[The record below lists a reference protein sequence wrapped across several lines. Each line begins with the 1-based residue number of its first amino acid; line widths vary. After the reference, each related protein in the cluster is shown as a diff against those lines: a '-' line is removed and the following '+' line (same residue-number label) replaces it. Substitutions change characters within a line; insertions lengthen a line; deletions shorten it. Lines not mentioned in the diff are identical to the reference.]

1 MSDDLIS
8 RQAAIALAY
17 FHGEKATWSNPM
29 PDGVDAVDVA
39 DLEALPSVHPEQK
52 QIPQK
57 LKFET
62 LECMIQGYSYMD
74 KCCVCPSCGEFRGN
88 LDYEPFKIKKYSFC
102 PDCGQALDW
111 SDIKA

>member
-17 FHGEKATWSNPM
+17 FHGETATWDNPM
-29 PDGVDAVDVA
+29 PDGIYAVDVS
-39 DLEALPSVHPEQK
+39 DLEALPSAYPEQK

-57 LKFET
+57 LKIET

-74 KCCVCPSCGEFRGN
+74 KCCVCPSCGTFRGN
-88 LDYEPFKIKKYSFC
+88 LDYEPYKIKKYSYC

-111 SDIKA
+111 SDIK

>member
-1 MSDDLIS
+1 MNNDLIS

-17 FHGEKATWSNPM
+17 FHGESATWDNPI
-29 PDGVDAVDVA
+29 PDGVDAVDVS
-39 DLEALPSVHPEQK
+39 DLESLPSVHPEQK

-57 LKFET
+57 LKIET
-62 LECMIQGYSYMD
+62 LECMIHGYSYMD

-111 SDIKA
+111 SDIQ

>member
-1 MSDDLIS
+1 MDDLIS
-8 RQAAIALAY
+8 RRAAIALAY
-17 FHGEKATWSNPM
+17 FHGENATWDNPM
-29 PDGVDAVDVA
+29 PNGVDAVDVS
-39 DLEALPSVHPEQK
+39 DLEALPSVYPEHK

-57 LKFET
+57 LKYET

-74 KCCVCPSCGEFRGN
+74 KCCICPSCGEFRGN

>member
-17 FHGEKATWSNPM
+17 FHGEKATWDNPM
-29 PDGVDAVDVA
+29 PDGIEAVDVS

-57 LKFET
+57 LKIET

-74 KCCVCPSCGEFRGN
+74 KCCVCPSCGTFRGN
-88 LDYEPFKIKKYSFC
+88 LDYEPYKIKKYNYC
-102 PDCGQALDW
+102 PDCGRALDW
-111 SDIKA
+111 SDIQ

>member
-1 MSDDLIS
+1 MDDLIS
-8 RQAAIALAY
+8 RQAVIALAY
-17 FHGEKATWSNPM
+17 FHGEPATWDNPM
-29 PDGVDAVDVA
+29 PDGVDAVDVS
-39 DLEALPSVHPEQK
+39 DLEALPSVPPEQK

-57 LKFET
+57 LQYET

-88 LDYEPFKIKKYSFC
+88 LDYEPFKIKKYRFC

-111 SDIKA
+111 SDIQ

>member
-1 MSDDLIS
+1 MGNLYVESL
-8 RQAAIALAY
+8 QALECG
-17 FHGEKATWSNPM
+17 FLDT
-29 PDGVDAVDVA
+29 VDIEPYMQTICQS
-39 DLEALPSVHPEQK
+39 LK
-52 QIPQK
+52 RQIPQK
-57 LKFET
+57 LKCET